1 MTHLCIFLS
10 ESRGRRNKL
19 ISVDPNYDDDG
30 IGSSD
35 DETNSNSSTTTKTDV
50 DGDNDNDARATPVN
64 DDVDVDNIGND
75 DVANDADGRKDSKS
89 KPRRV
94 IKPDTSAL
102 NRLLAFDEVRFHS
115 LTTLQKTFFK

>member
-1 MTHLCIFLS
+1 MCLFVP

-35 DETNSNSSTTTKTDV
+35 DETNSNSSTTTKTDAEADV
-50 DGDNDNDARATPVN
+50 DNDARATPIS
-64 DDVDVDNIGND
+64 DDADSVGND
-75 DVANDADGRKDSKS
+75 DVANDADGGKDSKS

-102 NRLLAFDEVRFHS
+102 NRLLAFDEVRF
-115 LTTLQKTFFK
+115 